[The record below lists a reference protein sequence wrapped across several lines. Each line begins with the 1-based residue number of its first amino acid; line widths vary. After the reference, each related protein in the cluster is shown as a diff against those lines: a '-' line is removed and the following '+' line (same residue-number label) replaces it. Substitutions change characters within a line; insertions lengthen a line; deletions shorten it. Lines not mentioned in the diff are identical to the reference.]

1 MMKLT
6 LIRKDKKN
14 QTHITHKDIEWLMA
28 QIIGFAK
35 GNPSYRHTIY
45 QYVNCLL

>member
-14 QTHITHKDIEWLMA
+14 QTHITHKGIEWLKA
-28 QIIGFAK
+28 QIIGSVK
-35 GNPSYRHTIY
+35 GNLSFYHAIY
-45 QYVNCLL
+45 QQAKHLL

>member
-1 MMKLT
+1 MKLT

-14 QTHITHKDIEWLMA
+14 QTHITHKGIEWLMTP
-28 QIIGFAK
+28 IIAFAN
-35 GNPSYRHTIY
+35 GNPSFRHTIY